1 MSWVYLFIAGILEI
15 VWVIALKYSESFTR
29 LIPSVIMV
37 VSIVSS
43 FVLLNVAIRTL
54 PVGVSYAVWTGMG
67 AAGGVLAGIFLFG
80 EPSGIWQMIFLS
92 FIIVGIAGINLVST
106 H

>member
-1 MSWVYLFIAGILEI
+1 MNWICLFTAGILEV
-15 VWVIALKYSESFTR
+15 VWVVALKYSESFTR
-29 LIPSVIMV
+29 LIPSVVMV
-37 VSIVSS
+37 VSIVTS
-43 FVLLNVAIRTL
+43 FILLNVAIRTL

-80 EPSGIWQMIFLS
+80 EPTGIWQMVFLS
-92 FIIVGIAGINLVST
+92 FIVIGIAGINLVSA